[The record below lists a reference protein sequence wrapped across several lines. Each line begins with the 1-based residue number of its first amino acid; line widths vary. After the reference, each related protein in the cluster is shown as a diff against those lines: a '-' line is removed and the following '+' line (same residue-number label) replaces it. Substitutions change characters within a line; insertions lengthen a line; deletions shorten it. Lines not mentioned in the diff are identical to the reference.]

1 MRWKSRGIA
10 QGCHGQGNKSEKGIF
25 PGQGKLGK
33 KKKTDKSQGKVGEFR
48 KFLKTEIA
56 MAVFLIFRN
65 INLQNRPH
73 SLVK

>member
-10 QGCHGQGNKSEKGIF
+10 QGCHGQGNKSEKVIF
-25 PGQGKLGK
+25 PGQGKLEE
-33 KKKTDKSQGKVGEFR
+33 KKTDKSQGKVGEFR
-48 KFLKTEIA
+48 KFLKTEIT
-56 MAVFLIFRN
+56 MAVSLIFRN